1 MKTQEQVNREMIAEQ
16 EEVRK
21 ANRTIVDRVALLCI
35 GFFIL
40 CTAIAIPFSKSFRDK
55 PVETIAVESN
65 ENTSI
70 FDDEI
75 TIYLP

>member
-35 GFFIL
+35 GFFVL
-40 CTAIAIPFSKSFRDK
+40 CTTIAIPFSKSFRDK
-55 PVETIAVESN
+55 PEETITVESN

-70 FDDEI
+70 FDDEV
-75 TIYLP
+75 TVYLP